1 MYVLL
6 CSYVLPCCALPLPSC
21 SLFLSLYDER
31 VLHMWFVG
39 NCQCNS
45 ACVTTQLQPHQ
56 LLLAS
61 LLFLLY
67 ASCSLSLCCTRAD
80 LSWHQCSPA
89 WSGTEAHC
97 SSISALVPLCSSIKV
112 TPGSHWSSKFIHGS
126 SSAAA
131 TADYYVIWPQSH
143 AGLDAGD

>member
-1 MYVLL
+1 MYCHACMCCLVAP
-6 CSYVLPCCALPLPSC
+6 SPSLPALSFSPCTTSVC
-21 SLFLSLYDER
+21 Y
-31 VLHMWFVG
+31 MFVG

-97 SSISALVPLCSSIKV
+97 SSISALVPLCSSIKG
-112 TPGSHWSSKFIHGS
+112 TPSSHWSSKFIHGS

-143 AGLDAGD
+143 AGLD